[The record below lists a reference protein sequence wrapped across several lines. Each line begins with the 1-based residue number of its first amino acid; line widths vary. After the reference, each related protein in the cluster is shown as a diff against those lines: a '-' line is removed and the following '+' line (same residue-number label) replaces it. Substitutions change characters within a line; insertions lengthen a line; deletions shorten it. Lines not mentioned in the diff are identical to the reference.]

1 MPKIR
6 PKDLSVKYS
15 EYLKEEKFI
24 EFSVNE
30 KSIENKSLFC
40 KTCKKDI
47 KCVQRSHLEQHIQRI
62 SHIESKEKI
71 QNFNLTQ
78 NDFNR
83 ELCKLCAET
92 IIPFHKINDPLF
104 KNFIEKFTQFKC
116 PEESNLRKYVLP
128 SIYDKKIEEIKNEL
142 KDDYIWLSVDETTD
156 TMGRHVCN
164 VLVGPLNKNK
174 PNKSYLLNTEF
185 IPKTN
190 NMTIL
195 LSIMTAL
202 NILWPEGIKYDKLL
216 LFLTDAATYMKLTAE
231 KLKEIFP
238 KVLHLTCLCH
248 GLNNVC
254 DFIAKKH
261 PKVNKLISLGKA
273 VFVKCDSRK
282 ELFGAS
288 CIGLPIPPNPI
299 RTRWSSWL
307 LAVEYYDKY
316 YIKFK
321 ETVLNMNSNKSQN
334 LKELH
339 EFLRNDSNIIEELH
353 FIAKNLMNLTETIK
367 QLETENLL
375 LSESIGKIEA
385 IESQL
390 KSVEENY
397 EFPVYQ
403 ELERVL
409 NKNIGFRQIK
419 RISNIIKGV
428 STEQFTDKLV
438 MEEIMSFIRAPITTC
453 ANERSFSKYNLILTE
468 RRHMLSDL
476 TIKYLLI
483 LNFNKKNL

>member
-1 MPKIR
+1 MPKVR

-15 EYLKEEKFI
+15 EYLKEEKFSA
-24 EFSVNE
+24 FSLNE
-30 KSIENKSLFC
+30 KSIDNKTLFC
-40 KTCKKDI
+40 ETCSKDI
-47 KCVQRSHLEQHIQRI
+47 KCVKKYDLEQHILRV
-62 SHIESKEKI
+62 SHIESQKNYRNI
-71 QNFNLTQ
+71 NLTQ
-78 NDFNR
+78 NDFNK
-83 ELCKLCAET
+83 ELCRLCAET
-92 IIPFHKINDPLF
+92 IIPFNKINDPLF

-128 SIYDKKIEEIKNEL
+128 SIYSEKIEEIKNEL

-164 VLVGPLNKNK
+164 VLVGPLNQNK

-190 NMTIL
+190 NLTIL

-202 NILWPEGIKYDKLL
+202 SILWPEGIKYDKLL

-238 KVLHLTCLCH
+238 KVIHLTCLCH

-254 DFIAKKH
+254 DFISKKH
-261 PKVNKLISLGKA
+261 PNVNKLISLGKA
-273 VFVKCDSRK
+273 VFRKCDSRK

-288 CIGLPIPPNPI
+288 CTGLPLPPNPI
-299 RTRWSSWL
+299 RTRWSTWL
-307 LAVEYYDKY
+307 LAAEYYDKN

-321 ETVLNMNSNKSQN
+321 ETVQSMNSVKSQN

-339 EFLRNDSNIIEELH
+339 ELLKNDSNIIEELR
-353 FIAKNLMNLTETIK
+353 FIAKNFMNLTKIIK

-375 LSESIGKIEA
+375 LSESIGKIGT
-385 IESQL
+385 IESEL
-390 KSVEENY
+390 KCIEENY
-397 EFPVYQ
+397 EFPVFQ

-409 NKNIGFRQIK
+409 NKNTGFRIIK
-419 RISNIIKGV
+419 QISNIV
-428 STEQFTDKLV
+428 SGLRSEQFTGNLV
-438 MEEIMSFIRAPITTC
+438 IDEIMSFIRAPITTC

-483 LNFNKKNL
+483 LNFNKNNF